1 MNAMSTLRG
10 GRPLHT
16 WTRRRRALVAAT
28 LAMLAA
34 LLSGIACFLTDA
46 GGAQAARSALAQ
58 GEARL
63 ADARRT
69 LARLPA
75 LRREAEGWPRD
86 ARLTGSAGSAESEQ
100 ANTSADDIRSVSRLA
115 ADAGLVLIAL
125 EPATPGGAKAQAF
138 RATKLAAQ
146 GGFAQLRAFLAGLAE
161 WPELAVPAD
170 IVVRRNG
177 SALAIAATLHV
188 FGGLPAV
195 AIEAADGAEVAAIE
209 ERTDAA
215 RDPFASRFA
224 LAAGGGAASGVQGD
238 GALRLVGTL
247 SERGRVLA
255 LIETADGTLA
265 VQPGASLA
273 GARVTGVGPE
283 RVVLSVEGATQV
295 LNWAEAQP

>member
-86 ARLTGSAGSAESEQ
+86 ARLTGSAESEQ

-125 EPATPGGAKAQAF
+125 EPAAPGGAKAQAF
-138 RATKLAAQ
+138 RATKLAAR

-195 AIEAADGAEVAAIE
+195 AIEAADVAEVAAIE

-273 GARVTGVGPE
+273 GARVTGVAPE

>member
-86 ARLTGSAGSAESEQ
+86 ARLTGSAESEQ

-125 EPATPGGAKAQAF
+125 EPAAPGGAKAQAF

-146 GGFAQLRAFLAGLAE
+146 GGFAQLRAFLEGLAE

-170 IVVRRNG
+170 IVVRRSG
-177 SALAIAATLHV
+177 SALSIAATLHV

-195 AIEAADGAEVAAIE
+195 AIEAADVAEVAAIE

-273 GARVTGVGPE
+273 GARVTGVAPE

>member
-86 ARLTGSAGSAESEQ
+86 ARLTGSAESEQ

-125 EPATPGGAKAQAF
+125 EPAAPGGTKAQAF

>member
-10 GRPLHT
+10 WRPLHT

-86 ARLTGSAGSAESEQ
+86 ARLTGSAESEQ

-125 EPATPGGAKAQAF
+125 EPAAPGGAKAQAF
-138 RATKLAAQ
+138 RATKLAAR

-195 AIEAADGAEVAAIE
+195 AIEAADVAEVAAIE

-273 GARVTGVGPE
+273 GARVTGIGPE

-295 LNWAEAQP
+295 LNWAEAHR

>member
-10 GRPLHT
+10 WRPLHT

-86 ARLTGSAGSAESEQ
+86 ARLTGSAESEQ

-125 EPATPGGAKAQAF
+125 EPAAPGGTKAQAF

-170 IVVRRNG
+170 IVVRRSG
-177 SALAIAATLHV
+177 SALSIAATLHV

-195 AIEAADGAEVAAIE
+195 AIEAADVAEVAAIE

>member
-86 ARLTGSAGSAESEQ
+86 ARLTGSAESEQ

-125 EPATPGGAKAQAF
+125 EPAAPGGTKAQAF

-273 GARVTGVGPE
+273 GARVTGIGPE

-295 LNWAEAQP
+295 LNWAEAHR

>member
-10 GRPLHT
+10 WRPLHT
-16 WTRRRRALVAAT
+16 WTRRRRAMVAAT

-58 GEARL
+58 DDARL
-63 ADARRT
+63 ADARRM

-75 LRREAEGWPRD
+75 LRREAEGRP
-86 ARLTGSAGSAESEQ
+86 SEP
-100 ANTSADDIRSVSRLA
+100 ASTSADDIRSVSRLA
-115 ADAGLVLIAL
+115 AESGLVLIAL
-125 EPATPGGAKAQAF
+125 EPAAPGGAKAQAF

-146 GGFAQLRAFLAGLAE
+146 GGFAQLRAFLEGLAE

-170 IVVRRNG
+170 IVVRRSG

-195 AIEAADGAEVAAIE
+195 AIEPADVTGIAAIA
-209 ERTDAA
+209 ERADAA

-273 GARVTGVGPE
+273 GARVTGIGPE

-295 LNWAEAQP
+295 LNWAEAHP

>member
-10 GRPLHT
+10 WRPLHT

-46 GGAQAARSALAQ
+46 GGAQAARSALAH

-63 ADARRT
+63 ADARRM

-75 LRREAEGWPRD
+75 LRREAEGWP
-86 ARLTGSAGSAESEQ
+86 SEQ
-100 ANTSADDIRSVSRLA
+100 SSTSADDIRSVSRLA
-115 ADAGLVLIAL
+115 AESGLVLIAL
-125 EPATPGGAKAQAF
+125 EPAAPGGAKAQAF

-146 GGFAQLRAFLAGLAE
+146 GGFAQLRAFLEGLAE

-170 IVVRRNG
+170 IVVRRSG
-177 SALAIAATLHV
+177 GALAIAATLHV

-195 AIEAADGAEVAAIE
+195 AIEPADVTGIAGIAERA
-209 ERTDAA
+209 DAA

-265 VQPGASLA
+265 VQPGATLA
-273 GARVTGVGPE
+273 GARVTGIGPE

-295 LNWAEAQP
+295 LKWAEAHP

>member
-10 GRPLHT
+10 WRPLHT

-86 ARLTGSAGSAESEQ
+86 ARLTGSAESEQ

-125 EPATPGGAKAQAF
+125 EPAAPGGAKAQAF
-138 RATKLAAQ
+138 RATKLAAR

-195 AIEAADGAEVAAIE
+195 AIEAADVAEVAAIE

-265 VQPGASLA
+265 VQPGAPLA
-273 GARVTGVGPE
+273 GGRVTGVGPE

-295 LNWAEAQP
+295 LNWAEAHR